1 MPAEDD
7 IEQRLKAVLS
17 DPDNQGCSE
26 CDRQEYK
33 PIWASFLTSPVD
45 KRVLGVVCCKK
56 CYKLFNKVEG
66 ADFTLKSLEDLKDWT
81 KDDIDALELSGNQL
95 VNAAYEA
102 TVTNEKEGRDKRKY
116 GYEAFF
122 FEKYVNLTH
131 FDEVLYKQLIN
142 QASKSLVEKR
152 FNKSLRGYNLK
163 KTAAEAEDEEYHS
176 DESDGPE
183 DDSRSSHGEEPA
195 AAPERRRGAGMQR
208 ANSARGIRARQGI
221 ANRRRQSAR
230 NLMNNVDDKE
240 EGNARP
246 SMSRHR
252 LNSIRRELNDP
263 DSNHGGPDSNGRMRR
278 KLSSRNVMS
287 GENDGERQRGV
298 RRASSRRGL
307 SSGGGE
313 ESGVRRMNS
322 KEEGRREDRRG
333 VRRASSRN
341 RLDAGSGHD
350 DEEGTR
356 ERRATRDARNGR
368 HRLLA

>member
-1 MPAEDD
+1 MPAQDD

-45 KRVLGVVCCKK
+45 KKVLGVVCCKK

-81 KDDIDALELSGNQL
+81 KDDIDALELSGNKL
-95 VNAAYEA
+95 VNAVYEA

-122 FEKYVNLTH
+122 FEKYVNLSH

-163 KTAAEAEDEEYHS
+163 KTAAEAEDEEEEDYRS

-183 DDSRSSHGEEPA
+183 DDSHSSHGGEEPA
-195 AAPERRRGAGMQR
+195 AGRRRGAGMQR
-208 ANSARGIRARQGI
+208 ANSARAIRNRQGI

-230 NLMNNVDDKE
+230 NLMSGGGDDKE
-240 EGNARP
+240 DGGNARP

-252 LNSIRRELNDP
+252 LNSIRRELNNNNDA
-263 DSNHGGPDSNGRMRR
+263 DGPDSNGRMRR
-278 KLSSRNVMS
+278 RLSARNIMAGGDNEGGS
-287 GENDGERQRGV
+287 QRGV
-298 RRASSRRGL
+298 RRAGSRRAL
-307 SSGGGE
+307 NNGGGE
-313 ESGVRRMNS
+313 ESG
-322 KEEGRREDRRG
+322 EGRREDRRG

-341 RLDAGSGHD
+341 RLDAGGSGHG
-350 DEEGTR
+350 EEEATR
-356 ERRATRDARNGR
+356 ERRAAARDARNGR